1 MDVFLQQIVVAWYT
15 KSLFNNKNTMTFF
28 KKKNMEK
35 IFKHMVYAKTID
47 FK

>member
-1 MDVFLQQIVVAWYT
+1 MDVFLQQIFVAWYT
-15 KSLFNNKNTMTFF
+15 NSLFNNKIHDFF
-28 KKKNMEK
+28 KRKNVEK